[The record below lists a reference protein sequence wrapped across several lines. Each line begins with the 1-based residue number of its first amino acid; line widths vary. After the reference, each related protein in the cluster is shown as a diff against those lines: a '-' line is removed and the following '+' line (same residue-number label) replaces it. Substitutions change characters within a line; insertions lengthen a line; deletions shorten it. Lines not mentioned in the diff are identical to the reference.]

1 MIGDAKKI
9 LVLSVDRDNDLG
21 RKAGLE
27 GPIVGREKVLDAAM
41 KLGLADPTDSDTN
54 VLFRAVNLGDEL
66 KREARKVEVAAVT
79 GDERVGVKSDEKIG
93 DQLDRLLKSFKA
105 DGVVLVTDGREDE
118 FVEPVI
124 ISRTKILSVD
134 RIIVQQSEE
143 LETTYFILH
152 EYISNLLEDRKVS
165 GLLIGL
171 PGLWIMSIC
180 ISWYFDRREL
190 LLIMGGFTGFY
201 IFSKGFGIDRIL
213 SEEFAPGR
221 FSIFTYLAA
230 ILLAFVGIS
239 NVWEHAAGTWQ
250 EIQIFRILQLYI
262 YANPWIPL
270 AVFVALAG
278 KTIDAY
284 AHPPTEGKAASI
296 MWYYLRLW
304 GFAVSFF
311 FMLYQVATHVVG
323 VISFQELYMTAS
335 VAMFFAFAVWVI
347 SYRQQGKMEAKAEPT

>member
-1 MIGDAKKI
+1 MITRVRMDGQRRIRIPK
-9 LVLSVDRDNDLG
+9 
-21 RKAGLE
+21 KAGLE

-41 KLGLADPTDSDTN
+41 QLGLADPTDSDTN
-54 VLFRAVNLGDEL
+54 VLFRAVNLRDEL
-66 KREARKVEVAAVT
+66 KSAARKVEVAAVT
-79 GDERVGVKSDEKIG
+79 GDEKVGVKSDEKIG

-124 ISRTKILSVD
+124 RSRTKIMSVD

-180 ISWYFDRREL
+180 ISYYFDRREL

-201 IFSKGFGIDRIL
+201 IFSKGFGFDRIL

-230 ILLAFVGIS
+230 ILLAFVGVS
-239 NVWEHAAGTWQ
+239 NIWEHAAGTWQ

-284 AHPPTEGKAASI
+284 AHPPAEGKGASI
-296 MWYYLRLW
+296 MWYYLRVW

-323 VISFQELYMTAS
+323 VISFEELYMTAS

-347 SYRQQGKMEAKAEPT
+347 SYRQQGKMEVKAESA